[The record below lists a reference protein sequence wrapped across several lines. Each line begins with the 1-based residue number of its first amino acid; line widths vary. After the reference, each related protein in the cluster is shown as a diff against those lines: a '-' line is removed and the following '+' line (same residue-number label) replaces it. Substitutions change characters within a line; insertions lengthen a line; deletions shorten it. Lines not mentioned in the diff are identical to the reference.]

1 MSRIETMGMHR
12 AVVSSSYILE
22 HWAQSVKDDQRSDA
36 TARETIVRISE
47 RDDGSV
53 TDGRLRCSKV
63 LCSHRVAFDMN
74 IILLVDQEHDLERV
88 ISRHSIPMPQR
99 IFAHGTVISD
109 VLTQRPSGLDAQVVP
124 NEEG

>member
-12 AVVSSSYILE
+12 VVVSSYILE

-88 ISRHSIPMPQR
+88 ISRHSIAMPQR